1 MDLGDRRI
9 RGATVILTGLA
20 ALLLC
25 AAAAAQERHYDVT
38 VRSASDRSDAI
49 QKVRVSKAVIGSA
62 QIVIW
67 GGAAIDPDCSPHPG
81 STLAV
86 VEPPAHGA
94 VKVVE
99 EGIYVA
105 FPPANPRS
113 ACNNRKVPG
122 RKVYY
127 TANNGYSGR
136 DKVVLQ
142 GASDDGRVRNVTI
155 DINVLKAANS

>member
-1 MDLGDRRI
+1 MRLVMLAVTGFAAVALCGSSAAQDQHRFEVVV
-9 RGATVILTGLA
+9 ATVGH
-20 ALLLC
+20 
-25 AAAAAQERHYDVT
+25 QDKGF
-38 VRSASDRSDAI
+38 
-49 QKVRVSKAVIGSA
+49 QKVSISKAAIGSS

-86 VEPPAHGA
+86 VQQPAHGS

-99 EGIYVA
+99 EGVYVA

-113 ACNNRKVPG
+113 ACNGRKVPG

-127 TANNGYSGR
+127 TAAEGYSGH
-136 DKVVLQ
+136 DKVVLE
-142 GASDDGRVRNVTI
+142 GASEDGHVRHVTV
-155 DINVLKAANS
+155 DVDVRKAAG